1 MPCSN
6 GCNTE
11 NSSGTPGITWESGRD
26 IPLDLSISITQAP
39 SRFAAP
45 QKPAEH
51 PLSHL
56 PTTHTPAPKS
66 RMLPETG
73 GDFRRTLCHLLLF
86 PARGFFDP
94 ATSTATSPGDTS
106 TEGSRYRRQ
115 DVMCTARAKSKEA
128 TGAGRSRQLGGWA
141 AARRG
146 STGAARA
153 ARPR

>member
-11 NSSGTPGITWESGRD
+11 NSSVTPGITWELGRD
-26 IPLDLSISITQAP
+26 VPLDVSISISEEP
-39 SRFAAP
+39 SGFAAP

-51 PLSHL
+51 MLSHL
-56 PTTHTPAPKS
+56 PTTHTPVPKS
-66 RMLPETG
+66 RMLPETR
-73 GDFRRTLCHLLLF
+73 GDFRRSLCHLLLF
-86 PARGFFDP
+86 PPRGFFDP

-106 TEGSRYRRQ
+106 TEGSRYRRE

-128 TGAGRSRQLGGWA
+128 TGAGRSRQLGEWA